1 MAKTTVEILGGQ
13 LDGTILNNMASEATM
28 RELLA
33 AVKANSSGAGG
44 GRGSSNPRN
53 NTTSKLSKSSG
64 LMSKLADTLGNQ
76 LGNTIGAVGSM
87 GAMLGLGNTKMS
99 AYTRVLN
106 DQVIS
111 KLPLVGGLLG
121 GLGGIVTDSIEV
133 FEDWNDSLK
142 TGTQNGATFGNSILR
157 ASKAA
162 TSAAMDLDSY
172 MRMVNENSSTMLNLG
187 KTVTEGSERFSR
199 VSRLLNRDGGL
210 ATQTLRQMG
219 MNAKDVNQAL
229 LNYVD
234 IMGGGMF
241 TSKKSD
247 LLVAHS
253 FEQFQLNL
261 MRLTSLT
268 GKSVS
273 KLQEEMAVASKDVVF
288 KMALNKIE
296 NTAVRTKIIDS
307 LSNFTAMYGEAG
319 AELFKSLFLGMPPGN
334 EDARNLMVLMPD
346 LVRSMRSSIAT
357 ARDTNISVDQF
368 NERIESDIIKAML
381 TSARTAN
388 GLDQLLA
395 AAGAG
400 YGDVKSFTKS
410 ITPILDQLNKYGDIS
425 KLTEKD
431 LRLMF
436 KKARDEQKARDEL
449 TKFLNDF
456 EMAMQDLKFEL
467 MEFLFPLLE
476 KLGNYLEKQDLPGK
490 VRQFGEFLKDSV
502 EKYLPDVIT
511 FFKYLGDDNG
521 RQFIWNE
528 VTYFFKRMGIEFV
541 YHVKSMFNKDNIR
554 QYETDRNDALEEAF
568 KDYSAKQGLL
578 EPKLPSRYTAQDRV
592 EGPHQTGKPGVTETG
607 TKDTKMTSASDKI
620 VAELKTKNLALTNPL
635 GQGSAFKLNS
645 GFAGIRQ
652 YRDEHGRLIKEAP
665 HAGLDVGANLQ
676 KLYAAM
682 DGTISYSHGGGY
694 GYHAIITNEKT
705 GVKLIY
711 GHMHQEL
718 SRALA
723 TQITGSKIKAGQ
735 EIGVSGG
742 GAGDPGAGTSTG
754 RHLHFEA
761 RDASDT
767 VFDPSSFIKY
777 NSGTLGV
784 HGKLFKDF
792 GAGTNVML
800 EDNKAVMTPEQM
812 NSVMAGASGV
822 ATTEMLES
830 LDRNFTTLVTLMQE
844 RNELSGQQLSHIE
857 QNQVN
862 IA

>member
-33 AVKANSSGAGG
+33 AVRANSGSGAGG
-44 GRGSSNPRN
+44 GSNNNRN

-76 LGNTIGAVGSM
+76 LGNAIGAVGSM

-133 FEDWNDSLK
+133 FEDWNDALK

-241 TSKKSD
+241 TSRKSD

-273 KLQEEMAVASKDVVF
+273 KLQDEMAVASKDVVF
-288 KMALNKIE
+288 KMALSKIE
-296 NTAVRTKIIDS
+296 NNEVRTKIMDS

-357 ARDTNISVDQF
+357 ARDTSISVEQF

-381 TSARTAN
+381 TSAKTAS

-425 KLTEKD
+425 KITEKD
-431 LRLMF
+431 LRDMF
-436 KKARDEQKARDEL
+436 KKARKEQEARDEL

-456 EMAMQDLKFEL
+456 EMAMQDLKFGL
-467 MEFLFPLLE
+467 MEFLYPLLDD
-476 KLGNYLEKQDLPGK
+476 LGKYLEKQDLPGK
-490 VRQFGEFLKDSV
+490 VKEFGNFLKESV
-502 EKYLPDVIT
+502 EKYLPDVVT
-511 FFKYLGDDNG
+511 FFKYLGDENG
-521 RQFIWNE
+521 REFIWNE
-528 VTYFFKRMGIEFV
+528 MAYFFDKMGIHFK
-541 YHVKSMFNKDNIR
+541 YYMKSILGLQSEEDLTAGLNK
-554 QYETDRNDALEEAF
+554 ELNDAMVAHEG
-568 KDYSAKQGLL
+568 KQSQVRERGL
-578 EPKLPSRYTAQDRV
+578 PPSYTGPSRE
-592 EGPHQTGKPGVTETG
+592 EGTNRHGKKIGSIDQPYIERSNAAIQA
-607 TKDTKMTSASDKI
+607 MTQDKI
-620 VAELKTKNLALTNPL
+620 PKFKPALGGTMR
-635 GQGSAFKLNS
+635 STS
-645 GFAGIRQ
+645 DFAKVRPDHTHAG
-652 YRDEHGRLIKEAP
+652 RDYGGNVGDKIFAP
-665 HAGLDVGANLQ
+665 HG
-676 KLYAAM
+676 
-682 DGTISYSHGGGY
+682 GTIKFGVEDGGLGNY
-694 GYHAIITNEKT
+694 VEITQ
-705 GVKLIY
+705 GKLRSLL
-711 GHMHQEL
+711 GHMHGSQ
-718 SRALA
+718 ALWDLQKTFKKGA
-723 TQITGSKIKAGQ
+723 T
-735 EIGVSGG
+735 V
-742 GAGDPGAGTSTG
+742 DPGTHVGFVGSSGSSTG
-754 RHLHFEA
+754 PHLHWQ
-761 RDASDT
+761 T
-767 VFDPSSFIKY
+767 YYNGQLLDPEKY
-777 NSGTLGV
+777 MERHKRGTLGNYS
-784 HGKLFKDF
+784 KLFKNY
-792 GAGTNVML
+792 GSGTNVIL
-800 EDNKAVMTPEQM
+800 DDVETVMTPEQM
-812 NSVMAGASGV
+812 NAILPAANNV
-822 ATTEMLES
+822 ATTELLES
-830 LDRNFTTLVTLMQE
+830 LDRNFISLVTLMNE
-844 RNELSGQQLSHIE
+844 RNSLSQQQLSYIE